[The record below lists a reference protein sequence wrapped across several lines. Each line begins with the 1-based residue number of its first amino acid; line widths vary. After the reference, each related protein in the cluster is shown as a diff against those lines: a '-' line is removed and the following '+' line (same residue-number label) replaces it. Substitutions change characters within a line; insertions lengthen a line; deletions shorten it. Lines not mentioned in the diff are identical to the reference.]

1 MKQPGMIH
9 NVIVTNEH
17 GTILLSTYWDGSS
30 ASERG
35 KFEHDLYLQTREEWG
50 EITPSKEDTGKYDTY
65 KTHVSLVEDKCVVYK
80 KTSDVVFFITG
91 SGEYT
96 ELILNEVLNVI
107 MNGFLAMCPKK
118 RISAAEFANDNTY
131 GKMVA
136 ILDQI
141 VYMGQYCQ
149 SDIVIADARA
159 KMKSV

>member
-1 MKQPGMIH
+1 M
-9 NVIVTNEH
+9 V
-17 GTILLSTYWDGSS
+17 
-30 ASERG
+30 
-35 KFEHDLYLQTREEWG
+35 
-50 EITPSKEDTGKYDTY
+50 
-65 KTHVSLVEDKCVVYK
+65 
-80 KTSDVVFFITG
+80 
-91 SGEYT
+91 
-96 ELILNEVLNVI
+96 NEVLNVI

-141 VYMGQYCQ
+141 VYMVGVGVVAHWQGQYCQ